1 MGAIVCAGVAAWQ
14 ARGAPRWHHGCPH
27 QHRHASIDRLLLLGV
42 SSSLL
47 SGVGAARLSSNTSKV
62 KRPELSPRAESRA
75 WLMPPTFLTSHRL
88 AEPALATQGDQELG
102 RLGWGADQ
110 LTSWIARIRSAGAAV
125 VVLLCACQSARA
137 VPVGPCRGAAVEHPH
152 DLQQST
158 PSVAASG
165 RVGLG

>member
-1 MGAIVCAGVAAWQ
+1 MG
-14 ARGAPRWHHGCPH
+14 P
-27 QHRHASIDRLLLLGV
+27 
-42 SSSLL
+42 
-47 SGVGAARLSSNTSKV
+47 V
-62 KRPELSPRAESRA
+62 KRPGLSPRTESRA

-125 VVLLCACQSARA
+125 DVLLCACQSAQA
-137 VPVGPCRGAAVEHPH
+137 VPVRPCRGAAVEHPH
-152 DLQQST
+152 DLQQTT